1 MLPCPTPDTLFA
13 TCLELASNG
22 AHGVLLSGGY
32 NSEGYVP
39 FEPFL
44 DAIERVKRETGL
56 FISAHTGLMPR
67 WLIHEL
73 ARVGLDAAFFDVV
86 GSNETIELV
95 FGVERKITEYKRTL
109 NMLRRE
115 VRWIAPHVCIGLH
128 KGKIVG
134 EFEALEMVSAV
145 GIDVLVFLVFVPTAG
160 TAFENVQA
168 PDPSAVS
175 EVISKAREMFPTVPL
190 TLGCMRPRGAERIE
204 LELAALKAGVNR
216 MEIPHEQTL
225 GVARSMGL
233 IVKRLDACCAVPDT
247 IAVDRFVDNE
257 RLV

>member
-1 MLPCPTPDTLFA
+1 MIPCPTPKQFLR
-13 TCLELASNG
+13 TCKKLSSNG
-22 AHGVLLSGGY
+22 ARGLLLSGGY
-32 NSEGYVP
+32 NAEGYVP

-73 ARVGLDAAFFDVV
+73 AGVGLDAAFFDVV

-95 FGVERKITEYKRTL
+95 FGIERKITEYKRTL
-109 NMLRRE
+109 KVLRRE
-115 VRWIAPHVCIGLH
+115 VRWVAPHVCIGLH

-134 EFEALEMVSAV
+134 EFEALEMISAV
-145 GIDVLVFLVFVPTAG
+145 DIDVLVFLVFVPTTG

-175 EVISKAREMFPTVPL
+175 EVISKAREMFPTIPL
-190 TLGCMRPRGAERIE
+190 TLGCMRPRVAGRIE

-216 MEIPHEQTL
+216 MEIPHKQTL

-247 IAVDRFVDNE
+247 IAVD
-257 RLV
+257 